1 MGHVRNFV
9 ALRSCYAVA
18 ALRSVSAAWQQVP
31 ADATD
36 FATAQRLL
44 SQTQRDVDSAV
55 HFISRICGQSAYH
68 EMVGMDVSASDW
80 PATWCKLLAGA
91 RTISKP
97 NFTARTPS
105 QWETFKAEQVAK
117 LKSKRLDELRKLA
130 RPFLKPPAAKDVEAD
145 RKAVGEGEAKD
156 AGGAQDPLAE
166 NQQVAEAAHQDAA
179 AQAWRCESGLF
190 PVHSMF

>member
-1 MGHVRNFV
+1 MGHVGNFV

-31 ADATD
+31 ADAVD
-36 FATAQRLL
+36 FGTAQRLL
-44 SQTQRDVDSAV
+44 SQTQKDVDSAI

-91 RTISKP
+91 RSISKP

-105 QWETFKAEQVAK
+105 QWDTFKAEQVAK
-117 LKSKRLDELRKLA
+117 LKNKKLDELRKLA
-130 RPFLKPPAAKDVEAD
+130 RPFLKPPAAKDVEKD
-145 RKAVGEGEAKD
+145 RKAVGDGEAKELVD
-156 AGGAQDPLAE
+156 SSE
-166 NQQVAEAAHQDAA
+166 NQQVAEAAQEDAA
-179 AQAWRCESGLF
+179 AQAW
-190 PVHSMF
+190 